1 MPNFQAAAGQ
11 RADFQP
17 QRGQGNQKPLP
28 LVLLFVE
35 SPARPRDLVSRL
47 GQTPHHALSPSE

>member
-1 MPNFQAAAGQ
+1 MSNFQAAAGQ

-17 QRGQGNQKPLP
+17 QRGQENQKPLP
-28 LVLLFVE
+28 LVLFVE
-35 SPARPRDLVSRL
+35 RPARPTDLVSRL